1 MHNASVRRIHVRP
14 KLVSHIS
21 HSAESGDWTQ
31 ALDHHPLGNV
41 MKKALAFGEKPR
53 PAEGQVFIAPQ
64 RLAVVPLPPKPD
76 TNWGWRGHFSYGD
89 TKVGD
94 CAFREAPTRSKTCN
108 LHTCNLHDLI
118 FSVVS

>member
-1 MHNASVRRIHVRP
+1 MRP